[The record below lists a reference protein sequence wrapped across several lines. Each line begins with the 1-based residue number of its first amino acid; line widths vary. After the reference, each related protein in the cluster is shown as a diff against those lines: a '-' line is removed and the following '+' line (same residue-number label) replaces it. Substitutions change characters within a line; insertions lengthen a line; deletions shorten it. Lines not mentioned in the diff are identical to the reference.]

1 MAAAFPG
8 RGGGHGSVPRV
19 RPAEA
24 GMSPAWQTGAP
35 PMAAGAAPTAGPAAA
50 PMASGGSFLGTA
62 ASAAAGVIGGSLLLG
77 GIRSMMGGQHGAQ
90 AAFDPKA
97 GATETSPGSGGSA
110 RGHPPREARLH
121 HIPHP
126 PAPPRHHG
134 ARPRHPP

>member
-1 MAAAFPG
+1 M
-8 RGGGHGSVPRV
+8 VL
-19 RPAEA
+19 A
-24 GMSPAWQTGAP
+24 GKTGAA
-35 PMAAGAAPTAGPAAA
+35 PMAAGAAPTVGPAAA

-110 RGHPPREARLH
+110 GGDLSPETGPKQIGHS
-121 HIPHP
+121 
-126 PAPPRHHG
+126 PASSRHSVWGPG
-134 ARPRHPP
+134 ARPVDTKPGRAPR